1 MLVPRAAQGNVV
13 LVGVGMTNQQMP
25 LAISVPW
32 SFLVA
37 PALLGINLEQCCAFS
52 LILLRRTNW

>member
-1 MLVPRAAQGNVV
+1 MARAAQGD
-13 LVGVGMTNQQMP
+13 VGEGVSNQQML

-37 PALLGINLEQCCAFS
+37 PALLLINLEQHCAVC
-52 LILLRRTNW
+52 LILLERTNW

>member
-1 MLVPRAAQGNVV
+1 MLVARAAQGD
-13 LVGVGMTNQQMP
+13 VGEGMSNQQML

-37 PALLGINLEQCCAFS
+37 PALLLINLEQHCAVC
-52 LILLRRTNW
+52 LILLERTNW